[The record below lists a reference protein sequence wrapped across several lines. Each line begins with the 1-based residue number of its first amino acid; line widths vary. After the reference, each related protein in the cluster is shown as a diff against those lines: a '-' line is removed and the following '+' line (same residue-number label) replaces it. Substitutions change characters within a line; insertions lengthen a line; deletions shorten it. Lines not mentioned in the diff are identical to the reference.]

1 MRSATGNE
9 RRASCTALPRLRA
22 PSSRHQRSRPRH
34 RARQRAGAQLSRRRR
49 DHEPGHRGRCRR
61 GRVRRRRPAD
71 EAEMMPRA
79 EILQRRHRRSQD
91 GGIVRDDPPRRI
103 VEARRRGAI
112 ARATW
117 ALPVAGLVV
126 GLAGALV
133 YKVASRFG
141 LAPNLA
147 ALLALAATTSRHR
160 RAARGRPRRY
170 RRRARRRPTRER
182 KLEIM
187 RDSRIGT
194 YGVCALI
201 LSFGLRWSALAAIAD
216 PWAVALGAVRCA
228 YCGAAR
234 ACRPSCRGS
243 PPARPDGLSA
253 SAGSPPGRSVAH
265 RVRCWNPRARRSRLG
280 LGKALVSLILLSL
293 AGLMLAR
300 LAIRQIGGQT
310 GDILGAFEQTGEIL
324 ILLVAAAF
332 QIGG

>member
-1 MRSATGNE
+1 MT
-9 RRASCTALPRLRA
+9 
-22 PSSRHQRSRPRH
+22 
-34 RARQRAGAQLSRRRR
+34 
-49 DHEPGHRGRCRR
+49 
-61 GRVRRRRPAD
+61 
-71 EAEMMPRA
+71 PRA
-79 EILQRRHRRSQD
+79 ELLRDIIADLRIAVSFVTILPVASSKPAGD
-91 GGIVRDDPPRRI
+91 
-103 VEARRRGAI
+103 GAI

-133 YKVASRFG
+133 YAIASRFG

-147 ALLALAATTSRHR
+147 ALLALAATALVTGALHEDGL
-160 RAARGRPRRY
+160 ADTADGLGGGR
-170 RRRARRRPTRER
+170 TRER

-201 LSFGLRWSALAAIAD
+201 LSFGLRWSALAAIAN
-216 PWAVALGAVRCA
+216 PWAVALALCA
-228 YCGAAR
+228 AHTAAR
-234 ACRPSCRGS
+234 AGLPAFMSQVA
-243 PPARPDGLSA
+243 PARPDGLSA
-253 SAGSPPGRSVAH
+253 SAGSPPGRSIAIAFAVGILAL
-265 RVRCWNPRARRSRLG
+265 VLALG
-280 LGKALVSLILLSL
+280 PGKALVSLILLSL